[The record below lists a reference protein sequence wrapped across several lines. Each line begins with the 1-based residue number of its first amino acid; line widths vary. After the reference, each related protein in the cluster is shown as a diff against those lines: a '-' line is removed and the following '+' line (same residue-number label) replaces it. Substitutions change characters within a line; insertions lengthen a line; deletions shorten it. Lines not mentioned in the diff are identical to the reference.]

1 MITPIIKATYG
12 KNVKSFY
19 TLTEYHNWMEKY
31 NKKCSIKYY
40 KGLGTS
46 TSKEAKLYQRRLV
59 LKMAKILWRQRLQR
73 EFHSKTTLL
82 VWTCSM
88 LLRSRIP
95 TLHGKES

>member
-1 MITPIIKATYG
+1 M
-12 KNVKSFY
+12 KN
-19 TLTEYHNWMEKY
+19 
-31 NKKCSIKYY
+31 
-40 KGLGTS
+40 GTNNTNS
-46 TSKEAKLYQRRLV
+46 MKRNQKRLTSKEAKLYQRRLV
-59 LKMAKILWRQRLQR
+59 LKMPKTLWHQRLQR